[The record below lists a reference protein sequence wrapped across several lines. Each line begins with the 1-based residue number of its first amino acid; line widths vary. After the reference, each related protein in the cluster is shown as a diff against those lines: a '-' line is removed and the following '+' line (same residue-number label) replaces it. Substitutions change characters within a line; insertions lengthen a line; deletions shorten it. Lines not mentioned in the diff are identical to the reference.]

1 MTQIIGPDG
10 KPFYLPPSTE
20 AKRSWELARQA
31 ARLENNIAHVEQSI
45 RRSNQPFRPPGST
58 GQTVAPNGTVTTHYG
73 PSGSVTR
80 SPSGRTTYQ
89 PGTASPWRS
98 PTQPNPGRRNAA
110 TLRKPATYAPTATM
124 ERPPQ
129 SVPIRQRG
137 VPRPLQSI
145 PKAGRVAPAA
155 RAAGGAAARG
165 AIGAGVASGVLSGA
179 AVALSGGTL
188 GQSVGAAVGGTA
200 GTVAGAALGAA
211 IGSIVPGPGT
221 AAGAWVGGA
230 IGGWAGAGVGQWAG
244 GLLDPPEDIP
254 SEGLTNQ
261 TQAQYA
267 PLPFEGGQMAGVQYR
282 VTLDIGRGRN
292 PNNFPNLIRSVDVW
306 GPVLG
311 AVLKEPHLTNP
322 DWGDR
327 VDVAAHTSAGVRKDY
342 KVADADTT
350 ANETYGPIS
359 VVSVVRTDGQPDTG
373 GNLPQE
379 LIQGAAPRVPIS
391 IPPVGLAN
399 LPAPVPSKIG
409 YSPPS
414 ALAPRGV
421 PDGEQPP
428 TLAPTE
434 TPEPTISTP
443 ASVPGITP
451 QRYTDP
457 SRTDTRVNPD
467 EGTQERAP
475 VTAASEANTDPA
487 QRQTEQVVSQ
497 LAGSAALG
505 ATISTPQSIDQ
516 AWSKG
521 SDKEKAEQEKQAN
534 WAPVPIPLGRPAGA
548 PRAGDYP
555 KPKGAPRGAVK
566 LRPGG
571 ATGTQVKTPEP
582 PKPPPP
588 PKTGNPCGCNVPL
601 LKNQSLI
608 NQKLDGLTSGAGLA
622 AEAVSLKAIM
632 DKLNAMQAFAA
643 KAWEMTRIQKVLDVL
658 TFVAVMHNVAL
669 LSRDVGET
677 FGWVAGQ
684 ALNVVGIEDEEG
696 NTIDVYGWFT
706 NGIQS
711 LLVSLFGQELYDD
724 ARETWLKAS
733 SIVRSASAIIWTMR
747 GIMDAT
753 QDLLEW
759 VAEHTGRIGNALKA
773 FGVVGERAYPWMSEN
788 AKTRNRVRARI
799 SKVTGTLENAED
811 MASSFAMATGNIL
824 EIQDETGELVN
835 QFGDFK
841 NTVIEGIPDPW
852 DDNNPVKNDFELS
865 KTNSQ
870 STDINA
876 TDSARGS

>member
-1 MTQIIGPDG
+1 MTQIIGPNG

-20 AKRSWELARQA
+20 AKRTWELARQS
-31 ARLENNIAHVEQSI
+31 ARLQNNIAHAEQSI
-45 RRSNQPFRPPGST
+45 RRSSQPFRPPGST
-58 GQTVAPNGTVTTHYG
+58 GQTINPNGTTTTHYG

-98 PTQPNPGRRNAA
+98 PTQPNPGQRNAV

-179 AVALSGGTL
+179 AVAMSGGTL

-211 IGSIVPGPGT
+211 IGSVVPGPGT

-230 IGGWAGAGVGQWAG
+230 IGGWAGSSIGQWAG
-244 GLLDPPEDIP
+244 GLLDPPPDIP
-254 SEGLTNQ
+254 SEAITGVPDPTAGEPITPEDYTYSFPLGSDVDLTPYGGVELRIRHSPGSDGVHRFSTNRNVSRIRLEPDPTPSFEGQLSLTTYSCAGSEGNTFSLSAYGL
-261 TQAQYA
+261 
-267 PLPFEGGQMAGVQYR
+267 PLPPIEFLQIGVC
-282 VTLDIGRGRN
+282 
-292 PNNFPNLIRSVDVW
+292 
-306 GPVLG
+306 G
-311 AVLKEPHLTNP
+311 ASGEIPTQK
-322 DWGDR
+322 
-327 VDVAAHTSAGVRKDY
+327 
-342 KVADADTT
+342 
-350 ANETYGPIS
+350 
-359 VVSVVRTDGQPDTG
+359 
-373 GNLPQE
+373 GNVN
-379 LIQGAAPRVPIS
+379 RPIS
-391 IPPVGLAN
+391 ITVPPVSLAD
-399 LPAPVPSKIG
+399 LPVPVPNKIGTSPRGQGTPSAPKGVPAGGQRPSPTEQSQPPTSDIPLPDPVPSV
-409 YSPPS
+409 
-414 ALAPRGV
+414 R
-421 PDGEQPP
+421 
-428 TLAPTE
+428 
-434 TPEPTISTP
+434 
-443 ASVPGITP
+443 P

-457 SRTDTRVNPD
+457 SRTTRETNLSS
-467 EGTQERAP
+467 GTENRSP
-475 VTAASEANTDPA
+475 VTADSQSDIDPTASEAAQAQTDARNRIGNGATLPIQGETEA
-487 QRQTEQVVSQ
+487 TEQE
-497 LAGSAALG
+497 GW
-505 ATISTPQSIDQ
+505 TPF
-516 AWSKG
+516 
-521 SDKEKAEQEKQAN
+521 
-534 WAPVPIPLGRPAGA
+534 PIPLGMPAGA
-548 PRAGDYP
+548 PRAGDVP
-555 KPKGAPRGAVK
+555 KPKGAPKGAVK

-571 ATGTQVKTPEP
+571 TTATQVKTPEP

-711 LLVSLFGQELYDD
+711 LLVAMFGQELYDD

-733 SIVRSASAIIWTMR
+733 SIVRSASMIIWTMR

-753 QDLLEW
+753 QDLMEW
-759 VAEHTGRIGNALKA
+759 IAEHTGRIGNALKA

-824 EIQDETGELVN
+824 EIQDETGELLN

-852 DDNNPVKNDFELS
+852 ADNNPVKNDFELS
-865 KTNSQ
+865 KNNSQ